1 MSSTG
6 CNCYPAGI
14 VSGKTSPQHR
24 FISFFTSGNTLL
36 LLGALVAFAWANSP
50 WTGAYTALLNA
61 PLRLGPAGG
70 PLDLPLITWVNDGLM
85 VLFFLVV
92 GLDLKHELVRG
103 ELSVPRKAALAIFA
117 ALGGM
122 LVPAGIYALIN
133 WGGPALHGWGIPM
146 ATDIAFALAVL
157 SVLGPR
163 IPLGIRV
170 FVTALAIV
178 DDLGAIIVI
187 ALFYSEGVSLPALAA
202 VAGLTIVAL
211 LLNRSGVKSLVPYLL
226 IGLGIWYC
234 LLLSGVHASVGG
246 VLLAFT
252 IPLSNSRSA
261 RNDPR
266 QPGPADRLG
275 QALQPWVNRLVLPVF
290 ALFNT
295 GLVLAG
301 VTFGPAAL
309 GVFTGLVLGKPAGI
323 VLFSWLGVT
332 TGLALLPA
340 AVTWRHILGAG
351 ALAGLGFT
359 MSLFIAG
366 LAFND
371 VALFD
376 EARLGILIGSVTAV
390 ILGTVLLLTTPRA
403 TADRG

>member
-1 MSSTG
+1 
-6 CNCYPAGI
+6 
-14 VSGKTSPQHR
+14 VSGKTFPQHR
-24 FISFFTSGNTLL
+24 LISFFTSGNTLL
-36 LLGALVAFAWANSP
+36 LLGALAAFAWANSP

-85 VLFFLVV
+85 VLFFLVA

-252 IPLSNSRSA
+252 IPLSNSRGA